1 MSEAKHTPG
10 PWTIE
15 HDREFDECIIYAER
29 EEERVVICEV
39 GTYVTVSDKDHSI
52 DLKQIKANA
61 KLLADAWQLPDLRR
75 ENAELKAINKEF
87 IESLESQCKDC
98 RASPVVDSKWCDCC
112 GYFRLLKKARGER
125 E

>member
-1 MSEAKHTPG
+1 MSEKFTKG

-29 EEERVVICEV
+29 EEDRVVICEV
-39 GTYVTVSDKDHSI
+39 DTSVTVSDKDHSI

-75 ENAELKAINKEF
+75 ENAELKAITKDMYEA
-87 IESLESQCKDC
+87 LETVCGACIYVKL
-98 RASPVVDSKWCDCC
+98 AGKKCC
-112 GYFRLLKKARGER
+112 EYCVIQKALRKARGER